1 MNKYKLNND
10 WCPEKKNIFLG
21 LGNREEWQHKNQNN
35 LLLKLTNFQHTI
47 PLKENVCQGG
57 THIFFFNI

>member
-1 MNKYKLNND
+1 MSR
-10 WCPEKKNIFLG
+10 KKNIFLG

-57 THIFFFNI
+57 THILFFNI